1 MTTAHLLP
9 ESGSG
14 VSKVSLLQS
23 LGEEVLRGSWGG
35 ITSKAKAQ
43 SPIHNHDL

>member
-1 MTTAHLLP
+1 MTTVHLNP

-23 LGEEVLRGSWGG
+23 LGGEVLPGSRGAV
-35 ITSKAKAQ
+35 TSKAKAQ
-43 SPIHNHDL
+43 SPTHNHDL